1 MKTKRNM
8 LFVLTL
14 AMLTVSATIALGAAT
29 PSVDSVNPNIGPLYG
44 NQVVTVTGQGFTN
57 IQNVYF
63 VPIGSA
69 SNTSAYTGSNI
80 QVANANSFTVTTPA
94 TPIGKYDIV
103 VEATVS
109 GQSVWS
115 VKSENDRYEFVTAPI
130 VRKVSP
136 VSGNISGG
144 TSVTLTGENFNNAAY
159 VWFDGI
165 RTTEFTVDNNNQITV
180 IAPGAPDSYL
190 GVAVPVAVQRY
201 GSSFIGLSYATY
213 TWITAPTVTKIN
225 PNSGSVDGGNTVTI
239 TGQYFTGTKSVY
251 FGDTKATSFTVVDD
265 NTITAVVPAGTGK
278 VDVQITNEAGASD
291 TSTSKDDYNYVQVPY
306 ITSITPTSGSYVG
319 GNTIDILG
327 YGFTGATKV
336 VVGSN
341 EAEIISVTGNKIKI
355 TAPALNSQPTKPGAP
370 TTVHIQVTASG
381 GVSVNSDRDKYM
393 YVAVPRIYS
402 LSPSKGPTDGGTVV
416 TVKGIGFTGVSG
428 VWFWND
434 VGSTPATTY
443 KFISDTEITVT
454 TPQNRDGYAW
464 VVLHSTGGESENAM
478 ITPNNVFKYA
488 SVPVINSIAPTAG
501 PATGGTVV
509 TITGNNL
516 KEVTTVKFGNNAATA
531 ISIKSKTK
539 ITAKAPAGT
548 GTVDVIAISP
558 SGTSSTSDDTK
569 FTYQQAVPTITS
581 VSPSSGSMN
590 GGNTVAIY
598 GTGLTGATS
607 VKFGSVSA
615 KISSVSA
622 TKIAAIAP
630 YGTPGTVDIT
640 VTTPSG
646 TSAETSADQYTYI
659 AAKPYIKKLSPTY
672 GTYKGGNT
680 VTIYG
685 SGFTGATAVKFGTKK
700 ATSFKVVNNGK
711 ISAKAPSGTRGSTI
725 YVSVTS
731 KYGVSTNSK
740 NCKYTYK

>member
-29 PSVDSVNPNIGPLYG
+29 PIVQSINPDIGTVLGGETVTIAGQGLTGATNVYFIPIGQATGPAGTSLHVVNDNSITVKTPATTYG
-44 NQVVTVTGQGFTN
+44 IYDVVVVTPDGTSDKSTDDRYTFVPAAVVKKISPTVGNADGGTVVTVTGDDFTGADF
-57 IQNVYF
+57 VYF
-63 VPIGSA
+63 GTQKGT
-69 SNTSAYTGSNI
+69 NM
-80 QVANANSFTVTTPA
+80 
-94 TPIGKYDIV
+94 V
-103 VEATVS
+103 V
-109 GQSVWS
+109 
-115 VKSENDRYEFVTAPI
+115 N
-130 VRKVSP
+130 
-136 VSGNISGG
+136 
-144 TSVTLTGENFNNAAY
+144 
-159 VWFDGI
+159 
-165 RTTEFTVDNNNQITV
+165 NNNQITV
-180 IAPGAPDSYL
+180 TAPAGSL
-190 GVAVPVAVQRY
+190 GQTVPVTVTHSNIPGTTFA
-201 GSSFIGLSYATY
+201 SY
-213 TWITAPTVTKIN
+213 TWVTVPTVTKID

-239 TGQYFTGTKSVY
+239 IGKYFTGTTSVM
-251 FGDTKATSFTVVDD
+251 FGATKATSFKVEDD

-278 VDVQITNEAGASD
+278 VDVQVTNGIGPSD
-291 TSTSKDDYNYVQVPY
+291 TATSKDDYTYVQIPY

-341 EAEIISVTGNKIKI
+341 EATINSVTGNKISI
-355 TAPALNSQPTKPGAP
+355 TAPALNSQPEKPGAP
-370 TTVHIQVTASG
+370 TTVHIQVTAPG

-434 VGSTPATTY
+434 VGSTPATY

-509 TITGNNL
+509 TITGKNL
-516 KEVTTVKFGNNAATA
+516 KEVTTVKFGNNAATD
-531 ISIKSKTK
+531 ISINSKTK
-539 ITAKAPAGT
+539 ITATAPAGT

-569 FTYQQAVPTITS
+569 FTYQQAAPTITS

-640 VTTPSG
+640 VTTPAG

-659 AAKPYIKKLSPTY
+659 AAKPYIKKLSPTF

-700 ATSFKVVNNGK
+700 ATSFKVINNGK